1 MAKAIALFLERE
13 SNPYMRNVHAEAEAE
28 AREHGLQVETFFS
41 DNRFLQIEQLYSS
54 IRAQDGKPQAVA
66 VLPAHED
73 GLGRVARAALARGID
88 WISLHRRAGDLD
100 ELQREFPK
108 CAVTY
113 VAPDQIEVGRVQGR
127 LARRL
132 AVGGRVLYVQGSRAH
147 FSAAQ
152 RLQGF
157 REVVDPKREIVGL
170 VDGNWSTEDT
180 RGAVERWLHV
190 MLPSVSRL
198 DVVVCQNDT
207 MAVGARSGLR
217 AVAAEI
223 DRPEL
228 ARVPVVGCDGL
239 AEVGRRLVDDGELAA
254 TVRIEGVG
262 RRLVRVLV
270 DRLLGNRPDAEIIV
284 APSAYP
290 ALPADA
296 NDARE
301 PVGTRSVG

>member
-13 SNPYMRNVHAEAEAE
+13 SNPYMQMVRAEAEAE
-28 AREHGLQVETFFS
+28 AREHGLQVETWFS
-41 DNRFLQIEQLYSS
+41 DNRFVQIEQLYAG
-54 IRAQDGKPQAVA
+54 IRGEHKPKAIAVF
-66 VLPAHED
+66 PAHED
-73 GLGRVARAALARGID
+73 GLGRVARAALGRGID

-100 ELQREFPK
+100 ELQRDFPK
-108 CAVTY
+108 SLVTF
-113 VAPDQIEVGRVQGR
+113 VAPNQIEVGRVQGR
-127 LARRL
+127 LARIK

-170 VDGNWSTEDT
+170 IDGNWSTEDT

-190 MLPSVSRL
+190 MLPSGTRV
-198 DVVVCQNDT
+198 DVVVCQNDM
-207 MAVGARSGLR
+207 MALGAK
-217 AVAAEI
+217 AALAGTAAPI

-228 ARVPVVGCDGL
+228 ARVPVIGCDGL
-239 AEVGRRLVDDGELAA
+239 PDVGRRLVDEGKLAA

-262 RRLVRVLV
+262 RRLVRVVV
-270 DRLLGNRPDAEIIV
+270 DRLLGHAPQPEVIV
-284 APSAYP
+284 EPTAYP

-301 PVGTRSVG
+301 PAGVRSV